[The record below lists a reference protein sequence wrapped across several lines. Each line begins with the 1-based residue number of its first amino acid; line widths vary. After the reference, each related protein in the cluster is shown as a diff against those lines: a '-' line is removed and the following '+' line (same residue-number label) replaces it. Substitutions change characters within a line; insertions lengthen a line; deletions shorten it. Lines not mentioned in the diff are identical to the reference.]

1 MLVECDLGEVVLEMA
16 YVTSRTCENKMKQL
30 WLAVFLMVTA
40 TVFYGNE
47 DKQFDSTTTRKP
59 TVRVTDGGLETV
71 IHREPS
77 CTAVDAFFAEE
88 VWGKVGERTCLKCH
102 NAKGD
107 AAESEFVLQETL
119 QDHTALEKN
128 RQTFLRHAIAQ
139 EDGMSRLLLKVA
151 GELEHGGG
159 EVLKNDSTGYKIL
172 SQFVRRSTG
181 KPIVFPS
188 PAELNLK
195 PFFVGVQM
203 MTPGRLLRRVTLS
216 LAGRLPTPV
225 EQTDVR
231 KGGLKALDT
240 ILVRIMKE
248 EAFYELLQEAFNDI
262 LLIRG
267 YDGVAETALSYEH
280 FNHRNWYQ
288 KHDLSS
294 VGNED
299 AQREARYK
307 LVRDYREAM
316 LREPLELIKYIV
328 RNERPFTDILTADY
342 IMVTPY
348 TSRGYGIYQDLK
360 DKFKNPDD
368 PFEYIPTQL
377 PSLKHRDGRSHQE
390 SPTGFYPHAGVLSTF
405 QYLKRYPTTETNR
418 NRLRVRMY
426 FEHFL
431 GVDIMALAPR
441 VNDAAKIT
449 TEYEIPTMEAAD
461 CVVCHKVIDPVAGLF
476 QDYYAVDGKGIFG
489 PRENGWYKD
498 MFGPGLYGEDLPAED
513 RWRSLQWLGEWTVKD
528 PRFAVAMVKHVWY
541 ILYGRKPLLPPEDID
556 DPLFS
561 VKRRS
566 YLVQCNEIEQIATRF
581 TQAKFNLK
589 VIFREL
595 VLSKFYRVDG
605 LNISTT
611 DPNRLAELDDL
622 GLIHMLSPEQLER
635 KLTAIFGRK
644 WGRLTHRES
653 NFKIL
658 YGGIDSKAV
667 TTRITEPSGAMGAI
681 QRIMANDV
689 ACKNVAADFS
699 LPAKERR
706 LFPTIEPSVIPALN
720 AESDQQIKYAII
732 HLHHL
737 ILGRDD
743 TAEDPEV
750 QRTFDLFAGIISD
763 ARSQDKFD
771 PRETYAC
778 QSLREQTPRDPDPE
792 YTIRAWRGVVT
803 YLLRQ
808 LDFLYE

>member
-1 MLVECDLGEVVLEMA
+1 
-16 YVTSRTCENKMKQL
+16 MKQL
-30 WLAVFLMVTA
+30 WLAVVLMVTA
-40 TVFYGNE
+40 MVFYSIG
-47 DKQFDSTTTRKP
+47 DKQLNHSTPRKQP
-59 TVRVTDGGLETV
+59 VVRVTDGGLQTV
-71 IHREPS
+71 SYREPD
-77 CTAVDAFFAEE
+77 CTGVDSFFDEE

-107 AAESEFVLQETL
+107 AAESEFVLRETL
-119 QDHTALEKN
+119 QNRTALEKN
-128 RQTFLRHAIAQ
+128 RQAFLRMAIAE
-139 EDGMSRLLLKVA
+139 EDGNSRLLMKVV
-151 GELEHGGG
+151 GKLEHGGG
-159 EVLKNDSTGYKIL
+159 EIFKTDSTGYRIL
-172 SQFVRRSTG
+172 KRFVTQNTENPTDIPLS
-181 KPIVFPS
+181 
-188 PAELNLK
+188 AETNSR
-195 PFFVGVQM
+195 PFFAGVQM
-203 MTPGRLLRRVTLS
+203 MTARRLLRRVTLS
-216 LAGRLPTPV
+216 LGARLPTAEEQAEV
-225 EQTDVR
+225 E
-231 KGGLKALDT
+231 KGGVEALDA
-240 ILVRIMKE
+240 IVGRIMTE
-248 EAFYELLQEAFNDI
+248 EAFYERLQEAFNDI

-267 YDGVAETALSYEH
+267 YEGVAETALSYEH
-280 FNHRNWYQ
+280 FKDRNWYQ

-294 VGNED
+294 IGNED

-307 LVRDYREAM
+307 LAREYREA
-316 LREPLELIKYIV
+316 LLKEPLELIKFIV
-328 RNERPFTDILTADY
+328 RNERPFTEILTADY

-348 TSRGYGIYQDLK
+348 TSRGYGIYEDLK
-360 DKFKNPDD
+360 DKFRDPDD
-368 PFEYIPTQL
+368 PFEYIPARL

-449 TEYEIPTMEAAD
+449 TKYAIPTMEAAD

-476 QDYYAVDGKGIFG
+476 QDYYAVDGKGIYG
-489 PRENGWYKD
+489 PRDDGWYKD
-498 MFGPGLYGEDLPAED
+498 MFGPGLYGEELPAEE
-513 RWRSLQWLGEWTVKD
+513 RWRSLPWLGERTVQD
-528 PRFAVAMVKHVWY
+528 PRFAVAMVKHIWY
-541 ILYGRKPLLPPEDID
+541 LLYGRKPLLPPEDID
-556 DPLFS
+556 DPLFAA
-561 VKRRS
+561 KRRA
-566 YLVQCNEIEQIATRF
+566 YLAQRTEIEQIAARF
-581 TQAKFNLK
+581 SQANFNLK
-589 VIFREL
+589 VVFLEL
-595 VLSKFYRVDG
+595 VRSKFYRVEG
-605 LNISTT
+605 LNAAAS

-635 KLTAIFGRK
+635 KLTAIFGRD
-644 WGRLTHRES
+644 WGRLTHRDS

-658 YGGIDSKAV
+658 YGGIDSKSV

-706 LFPTIEPSVIPALN
+706 LFPTIEPSVLPGLN
-720 AESDQQIKYAII
+720 AESDRQIKSAII
-732 HLHHL
+732 HLHYL
-737 ILGRDD
+737 ILGRED
-743 TAEDPEV
+743 TADDPEV
-750 QRTFDLFAGIISD
+750 QRTFELFAGIISD

-771 PRETYAC
+771 PRESYAC
-778 QSLREQTPRDPDPE
+778 QTLREKTPRDPDPE